1 MGLYAPKATVTQTEF
16 ANNSS
21 KSSLAKQH
29 VCIIK
34 KQIQFFAYY
43 QYFIGINQL
52 KVRMSGKKKGVKSE
66 SSSEEEMSS
75 SEDLSGGFV

>member
-43 QYFIGINQL
+43 QYFIGINQYPMQTMACSHQ
-52 KVRMSGKKKGVKSE
+52 VIRAWVC
-66 SSSEEEMSS
+66 
-75 SEDLSGGFV
+75 

>member
-16 ANNSS
+16 VNNSS

-34 KQIQFFAYY
+34 KQIQFVAYH
-43 QYFIGINQL
+43 QYFIGINQSPMQIMTCSHQ
-52 KVRMSGKKKGVKSE
+52 VIRAWVC
-66 SSSEEEMSS
+66 
-75 SEDLSGGFV
+75 